1 MIERPEGGYLARIPG
16 TVVLRAQQDS
26 NFAVQLLNRETRER
40 AFADAGVE
48 LTGELDRTL
57 DEIAQMS
64 FQAAIQTVRDEGI
77 ENCSI

>member
-40 AFADAGVE
+40 ALADAGVE
-48 LTGELDRTL
+48 LTEELDRTL
-57 DEIAQMS
+57 DEIAQMT